1 MTSWQKWMA
10 GELDGVRDA
19 GRWRSLRTFD
29 SRGPAGELD
38 GTSIVSYAS
47 NDYLGLSSHPD
58 VINAACEAAR
68 RWGTSATASRLVV
81 GNRPAHTD
89 LELDLADWKHTD
101 RALVFATGYAAN
113 VAVLTVFGGP
123 DVTVFSDELN
133 HASIIDGCR
142 LSRSRLVVYPHLDLD
157 WLADQLHHTSGRS
170 IVVTDAVFSMDGDLA
185 DTVAL
190 AALCATHGALLVLD
204 EAHSVVGPDEQLDPA
219 AVIVRVGTLS
229 KTLGS
234 LGGFVAAGTDVID
247 LLINRARPFIFSTGL
262 TPPDAAAAQAAL
274 SILRSDAGRDLIAR
288 LEHVTDRVKPGH
300 PSPIIPIVIGDER
313 AALHASQ
320 ALAERGILIPAIRP
334 PTVPPGTSRL
344 RLALSAAHTD
354 QMIDNLIDALVELVP
369 SAFTNAS

>member
-1 MTSWQKWMA
+1 VTSWQKWMA

-113 VAVLTVFGGP
+113 VSVPTVFGGP

>member
-113 VAVLTVFGGP
+113 VSVPTVFGGP

>member
-1 MTSWQKWMA
+1 MRSWQEWIA

-29 SRGPAGELD
+29 SCGPAGELD
-38 GTSIVSYAS
+38 GTAIVSYAS

-58 VINAACEAAR
+58 VIDAACAAAR

-81 GNRPAHTD
+81 GNRPAHTE

-113 VAVLTVFGGP
+113 VSVLTVFGGP

-157 WLADQLHHTSGRS
+157 WLADRLQHTSGRS
-170 IVVTDAVFSMDGDLA
+170 IVVTDAVFSMDGDVA
-185 DTVAL
+185 DTAAL
-190 AALCATHGALLVLD
+190 AALCATHDALLVLD
-204 EAHSVVGPDEQLDPA
+204 EAHSVVGPDVQFDPA
-219 AVIVRVGTLS
+219 AAVVRVGTLS

-234 LGGFVAAGTDVID
+234 LGGFVAAGSDEID

-262 TPPDAAAAQAAL
+262 PPPDAAAARAAL
-274 SILRSDAGRDLIAR
+274 AILRSDAGVGLIER
-288 LEHVTDRVKPGH
+288 LEHITNRVRSGH
-300 PSPIIPIVIGDER
+300 PSPIIPLVIGDER
-313 AALHASQ
+313 DALYASQ

-369 SAFTNAS
+369 AAFANAT

>member
-1 MTSWQKWMA
+1 VTSWQKWMA

-113 VAVLTVFGGP
+113 VSVPTVFGGP

-204 EAHSVVGPDEQLDPA
+204 EAHSVVGPDAQLDPA